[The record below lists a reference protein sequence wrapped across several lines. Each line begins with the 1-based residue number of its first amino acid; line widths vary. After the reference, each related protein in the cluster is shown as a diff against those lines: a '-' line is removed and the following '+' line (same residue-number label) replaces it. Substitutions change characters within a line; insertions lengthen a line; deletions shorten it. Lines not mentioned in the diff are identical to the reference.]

1 MNVFCLVDDD
11 IEDLN
16 EQLIGLQQTRELEK
30 EQAHATIQQIKTEL
44 QETKDQL
51 TSDNM
56 ILGKAVIQLNLII
69 INVIKV
75 FILLILEKF
84 CLLLN

>member
-1 MNVFCLVDDD
+1 MVKQQNVGLYCMNVFCLVDDD

-56 ILGKAVIQLNLII
+56 ILGKCNYPFKSYH
-69 INVIKV
+69 NK
-75 FILLILEKF
+75 
-84 CLLLN
+84 CN

>member
-1 MNVFCLVDDD
+1 MLICFIDDD

-16 EQLIGLQQTRELEK
+16 EQLTGLQQTRELEK
-30 EQAHATIQQIKTEL
+30 EQALATITQIKTEL

-56 ILGKAVIQLNLII
+56 ILGKIR
-69 INVIKV
+69 
-75 FILLILEKF
+75 
-84 CLLLN
+84 

>member
-1 MNVFCLVDDD
+1 MLICFIDDD

-16 EQLIGLQQTRELEK
+16 EQLTGLQQTRELEK
-30 EQAHATIQQIKTEL
+30 EQALATITQMKTEL

-56 ILGKAVIQLNLII
+56 ILGKIR
-69 INVIKV
+69 
-75 FILLILEKF
+75 
-84 CLLLN
+84 

>member
-56 ILGKAVIQLNLII
+56 ILG
-69 INVIKV
+69 IKCDYPV
-75 FILLILEKF
+75 KSYHNKF
-84 CLLLN
+84 N

>member
-1 MNVFCLVDDD
+1 MNLSCISDDD

-16 EQLIGLQQTRELEK
+16 EQLIGIQQTRELEK
-30 EQAHATIQQIKTEL
+30 EQAHATIKQIKTEL

-56 ILGKAVIQLNLII
+56 ILGNLLRISG
-69 INVIKV
+69 
-75 FILLILEKF
+75 
-84 CLLLN
+84 

>member
-1 MNVFCLVDDD
+1 MNLSCISDDD

-16 EQLIGLQQTRELEK
+16 EQLIGIQQTRELEK
-30 EQAHATIQQIKTEL
+30 EQAKATIQQIKTEL

-56 ILGKAVIQLNLII
+56 ILGNLLRISG
-69 INVIKV
+69 
-75 FILLILEKF
+75 
-84 CLLLN
+84 

>member
-1 MNVFCLVDDD
+1 MNLSCISDDD

-16 EQLIGLQQTRELEK
+16 EQLIGIQQTRELEK
-30 EQAHATIQQIKTEL
+30 EQALATIQQIKTEL

-56 ILGKAVIQLNLII
+56 ILGNLLRISG
-69 INVIKV
+69 
-75 FILLILEKF
+75 
-84 CLLLN
+84 